1 MNILNIYQSIICLQK
16 KKYVNPRCAAQLEHT
31 HVTSSITE
39 ASPGPLWVSTPKGSH
54 YPDFQ
59 YHRLIFL
66 IFELD
71 INGIIQHVLFV
82 CKIGVFFFLTAKLI
96 LAISELFET

>member
-1 MNILNIYQSIICLQK
+1 MLA
-16 KKYVNPRCAAQLEHT
+16 KKYANPKCAAQWKHT

-39 ASPGPLWVSTPKGSH
+39 ASPEPFWVSTPKGSR

-59 YHRLIFL
+59 HHRLIFR

-71 INGIIQHVLFV
+71 INGTIQHVLFV
-82 CKIGVFFFLTAKLI
+82 CKIGVC
-96 LAISELFET
+96 LFV

>member
-59 YHRLIFL
+59 HHRLIFL

-82 CKIGVFFFLTAKLI
+82 CKIGVFFFFNSKTYSSNIRAL
-96 LAISELFET
+96 

>member
-1 MNILNIYQSIICLQK
+1 MHPK
-16 KKYVNPRCAAQLEHT
+16 CAAQWEHT
-31 HVTSSITE
+31 HVTSSVTE
-39 ASPGPLWVSTPKGSH
+39 ASLGSLWVSTPKGSH

-59 YHRLIFL
+59 HHKLIFL

-71 INGIIQHVLFV
+71 VNGIIQHVLFV
-82 CKIGVFFFLTAKLI
+82 CKIGVCFLTAKLI

>member
-1 MNILNIYQSIICLQK
+1 MVPGEGLGRGTDGQFGRQAWRS
-16 KKYVNPRCAAQLEHT
+16 PPERA
-31 HVTSSITE
+31 E

-82 CKIGVFFFLTAKLI
+82 CKIGVFFFFNSKTYSSNIRAL
-96 LAISELFET
+96 

>member
-1 MNILNIYQSIICLQK
+1 MNILNICQSIICLQK
-16 KKYVNPRCAAQLEHT
+16 KNVNPRCAAQLEHT

-59 YHRLIFL
+59 HHRLIFL

-82 CKIGVFFFLTAKLI
+82 YKIGVFFLTAKLI